1 MVKPLVRRLG
11 LARGLGIRAGHLG
24 HLASGARSWVFK
36 TVMAA
41 EALTWD
47 CVGNVWEA
55 SVDPGPAAK
64 SHRQG
69 ACPILSRNSSPG
81 VTSHR
86 FLPLCRSL
94 SASKAETRRPPP
106 PLLQGPASLA

>member
-11 LARGLGIRAGHLG
+11 LAGGAGHRG

-41 EALTWD
+41 GALTWD

-55 SVDPGPAAK
+55 SVEPGPAAK

-81 VTSHR
+81 VTSHG

-94 SASKAETRRPPP
+94 SASKAETRSLQPPFYRV
-106 PLLQGPASLA
+106 LPA